1 MKLLLFAVAFIAG
14 VLLAERYDLPS
25 PALGLFVFA
34 SLLLAALLV
43 GARHS
48 PLPALFAI
56 VLLLGALRV
65 EAFESGDPPA
75 LTAYH
80 GAGPMQARGTVIDA
94 PERAGTATRLRLRVD
109 GLRPHDE
116 WIDLSG
122 DALVTLRESSGLVAL
137 RNRPYF
143 RYGDRLLLEG
153 VLETPPPLEDFDYAA
168 YLARQGV
175 HSVMYFPS
183 AALLEEGRGSPFY
196 RWLHGLRL
204 SLANSLD
211 MSVPEPQASMGQAL
225 LLGLRDGL
233 PDELVEDF
241 RKTGTSHVLAIS
253 GLHVGILLGTSL
265 AASAWLLG
273 RRRHLYLLTPFT
285 LLWLYALLAGMSPSV
300 TRAAIMGS
308 MLLAAMLLGRPRS
321 ALPALGFAAA
331 VMVAINPNILWSVS
345 FQLSFAAVAGIALL
359 MPRFSEYVWAGPM
372 TAHGLTGWLV
382 TTAAMSIAATIAIVP
397 LLAFHFERVS
407 FVGIFA
413 TLLVM
418 PTLPLTLVAHAVTA
432 MLGLAG
438 PWAAQLTG
446 LIAWV
451 TSAYLIGVVRLIA
464 RLPVTAVEI
473 GWVAPYMVWA
483 YYGALML
490 FVTRKGLRRG
500 AIRIRVAVRG
510 WQPISLGERN
520 ISWWAIAPV
529 VSVAGLLWATALLR
543 PDSRLQVA
551 FVDVGQGDGAYI
563 STPGNRQI
571 VVDGGPDPLEMVR
584 FLGENMPFR
593 DRSIDLVV
601 LSHAHSDHVNG
612 LIEVLSRYEVR
623 AVLERRVEYESSHYT
638 AWRKAVAE
646 EGAELVEAE
655 PGQRIDM
662 GDGVVVEVL
671 GPPSTLLRG
680 TESDVDNA
688 SVGLRLVYGEVSFLL
703 TGDMFSEAESALLD
717 GETPIDA
724 DVLKVGH
731 HGSRTSSSPAFI
743 DAVSPTIAVVS
754 AGADNRFNHPHP
766 ETIETLTRYVQQQM
780 ILQTSERGTIRFYT
794 DGQGLWIKTER

>member
-1 MKLLLFAVAFIAG
+1 M
-14 VLLAERYDLPS
+14 
-25 PALGLFVFA
+25 
-34 SLLLAALLV
+34 
-43 GARHS
+43 
-48 PLPALFAI
+48 
-56 VLLLGALRV
+56 
-65 EAFESGDPPA
+65 
-75 LTAYH
+75 TAYH
-80 GAGPMQARGTVIDA
+80 GAGPIQARGTVIDA

-109 GLRPHDE
+109 GLRPGDE

-122 DALVTLRESSGLVAL
+122 DALVTLRESSGLVTL

-153 VLETPPPLEDFDYAA
+153 VLDAPPPLEDFDYAA

-183 AALLEEGRGSPFY
+183 VELLEEGRGSPFY
-196 RWLHGLRL
+196 RWLYGLRR
-204 SLANSLD
+204 SLANSID

-241 RKTGTSHVLAIS
+241 RKTGASHVLAIS
-253 GLHVGILLGTSL
+253 GLHVGILLGASL
-265 AASAWLLG
+265 AASGWLLG
-273 RRRHLYLLTPFT
+273 RRRHLYLLTPFA

-321 ALPALGFAAA
+321 ALPVLGFAAA

-345 FQLSFAAVAGIALL
+345 FQLSFTAVAGIALL
-359 MPRFSEYVWAGPM
+359 MPGSSEFGWAGRM
-372 TAHGLTGWLV
+372 TAPGLTTWLL
-382 TTAAMSIAATIAIVP
+382 TTAAMSLAATIAIAP

-418 PTLPLTLVAHAVTA
+418 PLLPLVLVAHAVTA
-432 MLGLAG
+432 TLGLAA

-446 LIAWV
+446 LMAWV
-451 TSAYLIGVVRLIA
+451 ASAYVIGVVRLIA
-464 RLPVTAVEI
+464 RLPVTAAEI

-483 YYGALML
+483 YYGALTL
-490 FVTRKGLRRG
+490 FVMRKGLRRG
-500 AIRIRVAVRG
+500 AIWIRDAVRA
-510 WQPISLGERN
+510 WQPVPLGERN
-520 ISWWAIAPV
+520 VSWWAIAPV
-529 VSVAGLLWATALLR
+529 ISVAGLLWTAVLLW

-551 FVDVGQGDGAYI
+551 FVDVGQGDAAFI

-601 LSHAHSDHVNG
+601 LSHPHSDHVNG
-612 LIEVLSRYEVR
+612 LIELLSRYDVR
-623 AVLERRVEYESSHYT
+623 AVLERRVEHDSPHYT

-646 EGAELVEAE
+646 EGAEVVEAE
-655 PGQRIDM
+655 PGQRIEL
-662 GDGVVVEVL
+662 GNGVVIEIL
-671 GPPSTLLRG
+671 GPPSVLLAG

-688 SVGLRLVYGEVSFLL
+688 SVALRLVYGEVSFLL

-717 GETPIDA
+717 SETPIDA
-724 DVLKVGH
+724 DVLQVGH

-743 DAVSPTIAVVS
+743 DAVSPAIAVIS
-754 AGADNRFNHPHP
+754 AGADNRFSHPHP

-794 DGQGLWIKTER
+794 DGDGLWMKTEH